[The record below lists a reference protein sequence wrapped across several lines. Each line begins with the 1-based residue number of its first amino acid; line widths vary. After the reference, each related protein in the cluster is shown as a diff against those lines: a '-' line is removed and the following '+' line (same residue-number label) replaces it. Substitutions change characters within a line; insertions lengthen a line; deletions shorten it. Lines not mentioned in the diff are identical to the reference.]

1 MRRNIMFLAVAFV
14 CMSGQVCGVQVNV
27 NTGTT
32 LDDANAI
39 VTIRRTAGQTQA
51 SVEASFTRGF
61 ANVNLTDEQSITI
74 NGEDFSRTGGT
85 FFASIDAS
93 STYTL
98 LVREPT
104 RGVESTTIVEP
115 GDFEITSPASGG
127 TASLSGFT
135 IEWSNADP
143 NLQIEI
149 RIAQTLLGDPKTL
162 SIGPIGDTGAAT
174 ITDSQIA
181 GAGFGQGE
189 PLTIAVTR
197 VQEMTNVNGFASG
210 VMQVRLTKSITA
222 NAGP

>member
-1 MRRNIMFLAVAFV
+1 MKRNMVFLALALV
-14 CMSGQVCGVQVNV
+14 CMSGQVCGVRVNV

-32 LDDANAI
+32 LDDASAI
-39 VTIRRTAGQTQA
+39 VTIRRTAGQPQA
-51 SVEASFTRGF
+51 TVEASFTRGF

-74 NGEDFSRTGGT
+74 NGEDFNRTGST

-98 LVREPT
+98 VVREPT
-104 RGVESTTIVEP
+104 RGVESTTVSEP

-127 TASLSGFT
+127 TASLSGF
-135 IEWSNADP
+135 IVEWTNADP

-149 RIAQTLLGDPKTL
+149 RIAQTLLGDPKSL

-174 ITDSQIA
+174 ITDAQIA
-181 GAGFGQGE
+181 SAGFGQGA

-197 VQEMTNVNGFASG
+197 VNEETNVNGFASG
-210 VMQVRLTKSITA
+210 ILQVRLTKSTTA
-222 NAGP
+222 NTGP

>member
-1 MRRNIMFLAVAFV
+1 MKRNIFLLGVALI
-14 CMSGQVCGVQVNV
+14 CTSGQVCGVRVNV
-27 NTGTT
+27 NTGTP

-39 VTIRRTAGQTQA
+39 VTIRRTSGQAQA
-51 SVEASFTRGF
+51 TVEATFTRGF

-74 NGEDFSRTGGT
+74 NGEDLNRTGST

-104 RGVESTTIVEP
+104 RGVESTVVAEP
-115 GDFEITSPASGG
+115 GDFEITSPPSGG

-135 IEWSNADP
+135 IEWTNADP

-149 RIAQTLLGDPKTL
+149 RVAQTLLGEPKSL
-162 SIGPIGDTGAAT
+162 MIGPIGDTGAAT
-174 ITDSQIA
+174 ITDEQIA
-181 GAGFGQGE
+181 NAGFGQGAQ
-189 PLTIAVTR
+189 LTIAVTR
-197 VQEMTNVNGFASG
+197 VAQTSSVNGFASG
-210 VMQVRLTKSITA
+210 VMQVRLTKSATA